1 VLIAA
6 NFAAN
11 PAKRAIMGHSMGGHG
26 ALTIWLK
33 NPDLF
38 ASASAVAPICAPMQ
52 CAWGEKAFTA
62 YLGSDR
68 AAWANYDATAL
79 MNAGG
84 DGSGRAEILVDQG
97 LADNFLA
104 DQLHP
109 HLLEDACATVDQRL
123 SLRRHVGYDH
133 SYFFIATVIG
143 DHLRH
148 HAKVLAG

>member
-1 VLIAA
+1 
-6 NFAAN
+6 
-11 PAKRAIMGHSMGGHG
+11 
-26 ALTIWLK
+26 
-33 NPDLF
+33 
-38 ASASAVAPICAPMQ
+38 
-52 CAWGEKAFTA
+52 
-62 YLGSDR
+62 
-68 AAWANYDATAL
+68 

-109 HLLEDACATVDQRL
+109 HLLEDACATVDQKL
-123 SLRRHVGYDH
+123 SLRRHDGYDH